1 MEYSNNHKFV
11 YGVVLNIGSIAYFA
25 PISSYTKPQQD
36 NIIIKVMNH
45 GKMEAE
51 GSIRFNYMIPVP
63 ERHLTYYDLKTMCPS
78 QQRRNLIEKEYRF
91 CVKNHSRIVKQA
103 RKTYNRV
110 ISKVDDEL
118 TKHSCDFHLLEEA
131 YKQWLD

>member
-1 MEYSNNHKFV
+1 MRPAFYLVDDEYIQYLKNVEIAARGFTTVPNMEYSNNHKFV

-25 PISSYTKPQQD
+25 PIFSYTKPQQD

-63 ERHLTYYDLKTMCPS
+63 ERHLTYYDLKT
-78 QQRRNLIEKEYRF
+78 KESF
-91 CVKNHSRIVKQA
+91 ENC
-103 RKTYNRV
+103 
-110 ISKVDDEL
+110 
-118 TKHSCDFHLLEEA
+118 
-131 YKQWLD
+131 